1 MKIDILVAEIGS
13 TTTVVNGFT
22 NIGTDAT
29 TFAGQGHAPTF
40 VGQGHAPT
48 SVTEG
53 DVRIGLQ
60 GAIDGLS
67 QSLGV
72 SNITYDKMLAASSA
86 AGGLRMTVHGLVYD
100 MTVRAGKEA
109 ALGAGANIH
118 MTTAGILRDIDLEE
132 IEEINPNL
140 ILLAGGTDY
149 GERDTAIENAKLI
162 STLKTNAPVIYC
174 GNIENQ
180 KVICRIF
187 EKTGR
192 QVYITENVYPKLDQL
207 NIDSVRELIHQAFEE
222 HITKAPGM
230 EHVRDMVNG
239 TIMPTPGAVM
249 ECAKMLY
256 QEIGDVAVVDVG
268 GATTDIHSVT
278 DGSEE
283 IALMQISPEPQA
295 KRTVEGDLGVY
306 INAKNLSQMLGIE
319 KLEKE
324 TGLDVSSVL
333 EDYHPIPKSDKQLT
347 LTSSLTWH
355 AASIALKRH
364 AGRFYFTYGSSGRRT
379 WAEGK
384 DMTRVRWLV
393 ATGGALTRLPGRK
406 EILEKLCNLNESQE
420 MLYPKPNTMKVL
432 EDRHYIMAALGVLYR
447 DYPEDASVLV
457 KSNLGIY
464 EVINVENFSSAEAVE
479 GLYI

>member
-1 MKIDILVAEIGS
+1 MKIDVLVAEIGS

-22 NIGTDAT
+22 NIGT
-29 TFAGQGHAPTF
+29 GAPVF

-48 SVTEG
+48 SVNEG

-60 GAIDGLS
+60 GAIDSLS
-67 QSLGV
+67 QNLGV
-72 SNITYDKMLAASSA
+72 GGITYDKMLAASSA

-118 MTTAGILRDIDLEE
+118 MTTAGVLRQIDLEE
-132 IEEINPNL
+132 IEEIDPNL

-149 GERDTAIENAKLI
+149 GERDTAVRNAELLSQLNTK
-162 STLKTNAPVIYC
+162 APVIYC

-180 KVICRIF
+180 KVIRRIF
-187 EKTGR
+187 EKANR
-192 QVYITENVYPKLDQL
+192 KIYITENVYPRLDQL
-207 NIDSVRELIHQAFEE
+207 NIEPVRELIHQAFEE
-222 HITKAPGM
+222 HITEAPGM
-230 EHVRDMVNG
+230 KYVREMVNG

-283 IALMQISPEPQA
+283 IASIQMSPEPKA

-306 INAKNLSQMLGIE
+306 VNAKTLADRIGFE

-324 TGLDVSSVL
+324 TGLNIEEVL
-333 EDYHPIPKSDKQLT
+333 ENYLPIPVTQEQLT
-347 LTSSLTWH
+347 LTSRLTWY
-355 AASIALKRH
+355 AASRGLKRH
-364 AGRFYFTYGSSGRRT
+364 AGRFYHTYGASGRRT
-379 WAEGK
+379 FAEGK
-384 DMTRVRWLV
+384 DMTKIQWLV
-393 ATGGALTRLPGRK
+393 ATGGALTRLPGRG
-406 EILEKLCNLNESQE
+406 EILERLTNINESGE
-420 MLYPKPNTMKVL
+420 MLYPKPHQMKVL
-432 EDRHYIMAALGVLYR
+432 EDKDYIMAALGVLCR
-447 DYPEDASVLV
+447 DYPEDAVILI
-457 KSNLGIY
+457 KSDF
-464 EVINVENFSSAEAVE
+464 ENISN
-479 GLYI
+479 

>member
-1 MKIDILVAEIGS
+1 MMKIDVLVAEIGS

-22 NIGTDAT
+22 NIGTDT
-29 TFAGQGHAPTF
+29 PIF

-48 SVTEG
+48 SVNEG

-60 GAIDGLS
+60 GAINRLS
-67 QSLGV
+67 QNLGV
-72 SNITYDKMLAASSA
+72 KEIAYGKMLAASSA
-86 AGGLRMTVHGLVYD
+86 AGGLRMTVHGLVHD

-118 MTTAGILRDIDLEE
+118 MTTSGALREIDLEE

-149 GERDTAIENAKLI
+149 GERDTAVKNAELL
-162 STLKTNAPVIYC
+162 SHLKTKAPVIYC

-180 KVICRIF
+180 KVVRRIF
-187 EKTGR
+187 EKTNR
-192 QVYITENVYPKLDQL
+192 KIYITENVYPKLDQL
-207 NIDSVRELIHQAFEE
+207 NIEPVRELIHQAFEE
-222 HITKAPGM
+222 HITEAPGM
-230 EHVRDMVNG
+230 KHVREMVGG

-283 IALMQISPEPQA
+283 IALIQMSPEPQA

-306 INAKNLSQMLGIE
+306 VNARNLAQLIGFQ

-324 TGLDVSSVL
+324 TNVNVEQVL
-333 EDYHPIPKSDKQLT
+333 EEYQPIPITKEQLA
-347 LTSSLTWH
+347 LTSTLAWH
-355 AASIALKRH
+355 AASMALKRH
-364 AGRFYFTYGSSGRRT
+364 AGRLYYVYGAGGRRT
-379 WAEGK
+379 FAEGK
-384 DMTRVRWLV
+384 DLTQVRWLI
-393 ATGGALTRLPGRK
+393 ATGGALTRLPGRDG
-406 EILEKLCNLNESQE
+406 ILKRLININESGE
-420 MLYPKPNTMKVL
+420 MLYPKPHQMKVL
-432 EDRHYIMAALGVLYR
+432 EDKHYIMAALGVLCR
-447 DYPEDASVLV
+447 DYPEDAAVLI
-457 KSNLGIY
+457 KSDLG
-464 EVINVENFSSAEAVE
+464 VND
-479 GLYI
+479 